1 MEDREAAVMLLNHRA
16 NPNLQ
21 DSEGNSPL
29 HTLSDQYASS
39 LHQDGILK
47 GNGKLLVNMAS
58 QMPAVEE
65 LFFDQKEKD
74 VKDLDRSVK
83 AETEDF

>member
-1 MEDREAAVMLLNHRA
+1 M
-16 NPNLQ
+16 Q

-29 HTLSDQYASS
+29 HTLSDQKDIKTATR
-39 LHQDGILK
+39 ILK